1 MDKGG
6 GSQMQHISEDE
17 IHLLF
22 ISSLWEM
29 NSFFFILWAYASG
42 SYFCGYFIKS
52 HTGFI
57 VLL

>member
-17 IHLLF
+17 INLLF
-22 ISSLWEM
+22 ISSLWEV
-29 NSFFFILWAYASG
+29 NSFFHWAYASG
-42 SYFCGYFIKS
+42 SYFWGYFIKS